1 MKKAIVTAV
10 SAIFLAASL
19 AACGSTPQANGPA
32 TQEPVAPVTKTSE
45 APTPPAENKSERG
58 NTIKKIGEPAH
69 WKKDAND
76 PASATLG
83 SFTVRKIAPLTCT
96 GQFAQKPENG
106 HLIGLTIDVATTK
119 ELANETPKE
128 VYLSPMSFEY
138 IAPNG
143 TTFNGNLS
151 TGATYGCIDDSQVLK
166 SSFGPSAKAHGIM
179 VLDVPQKGGVLTI
192 GNVEWQLPK

>member
-1 MKKAIVTAV
+1 MNKAIVTTA
-10 SAIFLAASL
+10 ATALLALSL
-19 AACGSTPQANGPA
+19 AACGGAPQGNGPA
-32 TQEPVAPVTKTSE
+32 SQEPVAPVTKTSE
-45 APTPPAENKSERG
+45 APTPPAEAKSERG
-58 NTIKKIGEPAH
+58 NTIKKIGEPAR
-69 WKKDAND
+69 WTADSSD
-76 PASATLG
+76 PNSATLG
-83 SFTVRKIAPLTCT
+83 TFTVRKIAPVTCT
-96 GQFAQKPENG
+96 SEFASKPTNG

-151 TGATYGCIDDSQVLK
+151 TGATYGCIDDSLVLK

-179 VLDVPQKGGVLTI
+179 VLDLPSKGGVLTI
-192 GNVEWQLPK
+192 GNVEWKLP

>member
-1 MKKAIVTAV
+1 MNKAIVTTAA
-10 SAIFLAASL
+10 SLILAASL
-19 AACGSTPQANGPA
+19 AACGGAPQGNGPA
-32 TQEPVAPVTKTSE
+32 TQDPVEPVTKTSE
-45 APTPPAENKSERG
+45 APTPPAEPKSERG

-69 WKKDAND
+69 WKADTND
-76 PASATLG
+76 PNSATLG
-83 SFTVRKIAPLTCT
+83 SFTVRKIAPVTCT

-106 HLIGLTIDVATTK
+106 HLIALTIDVTTTK

-138 IAPNG
+138 VAPNG
-143 TTFNGNLS
+143 TNFNGNLS

-166 SSFGPSAKAHGIM
+166 SSFGPSAKAHGLMI
-179 VLDVPQKGGVLTI
+179 LDVPQKGGVLTI